1 MGSLYRY
8 PQHIM
13 DAALARI
20 RAGED
25 KATVAA
31 ELGVHPNTVDNWAFG
46 EHIAAHAERARA
58 GLAAKDAEAP
68 RPTGIHP
75 AMLGEVMKL

>member
-8 PQHIM
+8 PQHVM

-20 RAGED
+20 SAGAD

-31 ELGVHPNTVDNWAFG
+31 ELGVHPNTIDNWTFG
-46 EHIAAHAERARA
+46 VHIAAHAERARA

-75 AMLGEVMKL
+75 AMLAEVMGL

>member
-1 MGSLYRY
+1 MGSIHRF
-8 PQHIM
+8 PRSTM
-13 DAALARI
+13 DAAVARVN
-20 RAGED
+20 AGED
-25 KATVAA
+25 KAAIAA
-31 ELGVHPNTVDNWAFG
+31 ELGVHPNTIDNWTFG
-46 EHIAAHAERARA
+46 AHIAAHAERARA